1 MINENLGDLLTRYAK
16 IVKITTKKS
25 CFFVSYDHNIKLLKN
40 TTHDYLNPKHGSLN
54 IKLLESISIV

>member
-16 IVKITTKKS
+16 VVKIVTKKS
-25 CFFVSYDHNIKLLKN
+25 CFSVSYDYSIKILKN
-40 TTHDYLNPKHGSLN
+40 TKHDYLNPKRGNLN